1 VRVRAARWIP
11 AALAALL
18 LAGCS
23 GGPSAPSPSRGVDGT
38 LPAPSDPP
46 APPDPS
52 LAPGTPAPA
61 PVTGRPGAPQDVAT
75 GLDVPWTVAVLPDG
89 SALVTERD
97 TARVLRVGADGTT
110 RPVDAGGEGGAVPG
124 VAPRGEGGLLGL
136 VPSPAFADDRTLYA
150 FTTTAQDDRVV
161 AVVLTDPAPGEDGG
175 GSLSAPR
182 PVLTGIPSGQ
192 VHHGGRLAFGP
203 DGMLYASTGEA
214 GDPERSQDPGDLGGK
229 VLRVTPDGEPAPGNP
244 VAGSP
249 VWTLGHRNVQGLGW
263 DAQGRMYASEFGQDA
278 ADELNLLEPGRNYG
292 WPRVE
297 GFATSDA
304 DRERYTDPLVTWAP
318 ADASPS
324 GLLVT
329 GDAVYLSALRGQRL
343 WRVPLVDGVLG
354 EPEALLEG
362 ELGRL
367 RDVVVGPD
375 RSALW
380 LLTDN
385 TGRGDPREGDDR
397 LVRLPLG

>member
-1 VRVRAARWIP
+1 MLTARWTP
-11 AALAALL
+11 TTALVAFVLL
-18 LAGCS
+18 TGCS
-23 GGPSAPSPSRGVDGT
+23 GSQPAGPSPSSGATGP
-38 LPAPSDPP
+38 LPAPSDRPP
-46 APPDPS
+46 AT
-52 LAPGTPAPA
+52 GTPAPA
-61 PVTGRPGAPQDVAT
+61 PVSGRPGAPQDVAT

-89 SALVTERD
+89 SALLTERD

-110 RPVDAGGEGGAVPG
+110 RAVDAGGEGGAVPG

-136 VPSPAFADDRTLYA
+136 APSPAFADDRTVYA
-150 FTTTAQDDRVV
+150 FTTNAQDDRVV
-161 AVVLTDPAPGEDGG
+161 AMVLTDPAPGEDGG

-182 PVLTGIPSGQ
+182 PVLTGIPSAQ

-203 DGMLYASTGEA
+203 DGMLYVSTGEA
-214 GDPERSQDPGDLGGK
+214 GDPERSQDPDDLGGK

-263 DAQGRMYASEFGQDA
+263 DADGRMYASEFGQDA

-292 WPRVE
+292 WPEVE
-297 GFATSDA
+297 GFAASDA
-304 DRERYTDPLVTWAP
+304 DRARYTDPLVTWAP
-318 ADASPS
+318 SDASPS

-343 WRVPLVDGVLG
+343 WRVPLAGGALG

-380 LLTDN
+380 LLTN
-385 TGRGDPREGDDR
+385 NSARGGAREGDDR